1 MSKKKKSKQPEKK
14 KVPVFPIVIAVIIV
28 AGLFLVVA
36 NPFEKKSSTTQ
47 TRSFLVLGGETRPVL
62 APEQF
67 TGMTREA
74 YAAAKAIPEILD
86 KVYCY
91 CYCDDPPFN
100 HKSLL
105 SCFVEFH
112 GAS

>member
-1 MSKKKKSKQPEKK
+1 MSKKKRSRETEKK
-14 KVPVFPIVIAVIIV
+14 KLPVFPIVVAVLIV
-28 AGLFLVVA
+28 AGLFVVIA
-36 NPFEKKSSTTQ
+36 NPFDKQGTNSQ
-47 TRSFLVLGGETRPVL
+47 TRSFLVLGGETRPVVD
-62 APEQF
+62 PGQF

-74 YAAAKAIPEILD
+74 YAAAKAVPEVLD

-105 SCFVEFH
+105 SCFVDYH